1 MPSELEI
8 VISTRNPGVIH
19 PTAHRSTQVIL
30 AEAIGGI
37 VWAALCWTLLLRIF
51 AETAPRL
58 PIVYSAAAIL
68 LGIVLSDF
76 MSGFLHWFF
85 DTFFEETTP
94 FIGPHLITPFREHHR
109 DPTGMT
115 HHGFL
120 ELTGTESRIR
130 SSTRSRVVVWSRQ
143 SGSGWGVFNYTLAV
157 SFTIALTNLT
167 NQLHCWAHQSS
178 PVRFARWL
186 QRCGFA
192 ISASHHARH
201 HAPPHRSAYCI
212 TNGWTN
218 RLADIFSIFAR
229 LEKLFVAIGVPR
241 TTSRG

>member
-1 MPSELEI
+1 LWRRRLGTD
-8 VISTRNPGVIH
+8 VY
-19 PTAHRSTQVIL
+19 
-30 AEAIGGI
+30 GGGD
-37 VWAALCWTLLLRIF
+37 
-51 AETAPRL
+51 PHNY
-58 PIVYSAAAIL
+58 P
-68 LGIVLSDF
+68 SDF
-76 MSGFLHWFF
+76 MSDGTGSSTRL
-85 DTFFEETTP
+85 TETP
-94 FIGPHLITPFREHHR
+94 LSAHLIHLRGHHR

-120 ELTGTESRIR
+120 ELTGNSFLAY
-130 SSTRSRVVVWSRQ
+130 VLPLALVWWFGPASPE
-143 SGSGWGVFNYTLAV
+143 SGWGVFNYTLWV
-157 SFTIALTNLT
+157 SFTIALTMT

-218 RLADIFSIFAR
+218 RLADRFSVFAH

-241 TTSRG
+241 TTSRS